1 MHGNYLIRLALKL
14 KMNFNARMFARGMA
28 VVLLVAGCGG
38 SGSDPSPDAG
48 IDSSVGSRDNAS
60 DVPIDGL
67 SHDDVIG
74 FHNGD
79 DLFDLPF
86 RQPDGLGPLFI
97 RTACSACHTDGL
109 RGPGNVQKMAIVEAD
124 GYTPAADQSA
134 LTWGHTI
141 RMGMSG
147 GATVPITAPD
157 MPNLKLTF
165 RLGPSVLGRGYLE
178 AIADAEILRME
189 TEQATRDDGIHGKVA
204 HVTYT
209 SEVNQGVA
217 FYPYKPGDQ
226 VIGRFGL
233 KARIATLDDFSADA
247 FQGDMGLTTPMRPHE
262 LPNPENLGDDARTG
276 TDLDQ
281 EHVDRVTFYIRRIA
295 IPRRIGLT
303 AQGAA
308 LFAQAKCAVCH
319 APSLR
324 TSADYPIA
332 KLANIDAPVYTDML
346 LHDMGPALADGLTD
360 GSATSTQWR
369 TSPLIGVRF
378 DRVYMHDG
386 RAKSVTEAI
395 LAHAGE
401 AQVSA
406 AAFQALSAD
415 DRAALVQFVEA
426 L

>member
-1 MHGNYLIRLALKL
+1 
-14 KMNFNARMFARGMA
+14 MA
-28 VVLLVAGCGG
+28 VVLLALAGCGD
-38 SGSDPSPDAG
+38 SGSSSSPDAG
-48 IDSSVGSRDNAS
+48 TDGSVGSLDNAS

-67 SHDDVIG
+67 SHDDVVG

-97 RTACSACHTDGL
+97 RTACSACHDGGL

-134 LTWGHTI
+134 LTWGHTV
-141 RMGMSG
+141 RMGMSA
-147 GATVPITAPD
+147 GATVPITAPA
-157 MPNLKLTF
+157 MPNVKVTF

-178 AIADAEILRME
+178 AIADAEILRVE
-189 TEQATRDDGIHGKVA
+189 AEQATRDDGIHGKAA
-204 HVTYT
+204 HVVYT
-209 SEVNQGVA
+209 SQVNQGIA
-217 FYPYKPGDQ
+217 FYPYKPGDL

-247 FQGDMGLTTPMRPHE
+247 YQGDMGMTTPMRPTE
-262 LPNPENLGDDARTG
+262 LPNPQDLADDMRTG

-295 IPRRIGLT
+295 IPRRLGLT
-303 AQGAA
+303 EQGAS
-308 LFAQAKCAVCH
+308 LFAQAKCAACH
-319 APSLR
+319 VPALR
-324 TSADYPIA
+324 TAADYPIA
-332 KLANIDAPVYTDML
+332 KLANIDAPVYTDLL

-369 TSPLIGVRF
+369 TAPLIGLRF
-378 DRVYMHDG
+378 DRVYLHDG

-395 LAHAGE
+395 MAHAGE

-406 AAFQALSAD
+406 TAFQALSAE
-415 DRAALVQFVEA
+415 DRAALVQYVEA

>member
-1 MHGNYLIRLALKL
+1 MWLALKL
-14 KMNFNARMFARGMA
+14 KMTFNARMFARRLA
-28 VVLLVAGCGG
+28 VLVLALGGCGD
-38 SGSDPSPDAG
+38 SGTDLTPDAG
-48 IDSSVGSRDNAS
+48 TDGSVGSLDNAS

-67 SHDDVIG
+67 PHDDIVG

-97 RTACSACHTDGL
+97 RTACSACHSDGL

-134 LTWGHTI
+134 LEWGHTV
-141 RMGMSG
+141 RTGMIA
-147 GATVPITAPD
+147 GASVPITPPV
-157 MPNLKLTF
+157 MPNVKVTF

-178 AIADAEILRME
+178 AIADSEILRME
-189 TEQATRDDGIHGKVA
+189 AEQATRDDGIHGKAA
-204 HVTYT
+204 HVIYT
-209 SEVNQGVA
+209 SELNQGIA
-217 FYPYKPGDQ
+217 FYPYKPGDK

-247 FQGDMGLTTPMRPHE
+247 YQGDMGMTTPMRPTE
-262 LPNPENLGDDARTG
+262 LPNPQSLDDDARSG
-276 TDLDQ
+276 PDLDQ

-295 IPRRIGLT
+295 IPRRLGLT
-303 AQGAA
+303 EKGATV
-308 LFAQAKCAVCH
+308 FAQAKCAVCH
-319 APSLR
+319 VPALR
-324 TSADYPIA
+324 TAADYPIP
-332 KLANIDAPVYTDML
+332 KLANIDAPVYSDLL

-360 GSATSTQWR
+360 GSASSTQWR
-369 TSPLIGVRF
+369 TAPLIGLRF

-395 LAHAGE
+395 MAHAGE

-406 AAFQALSAD
+406 AAFQALSAE